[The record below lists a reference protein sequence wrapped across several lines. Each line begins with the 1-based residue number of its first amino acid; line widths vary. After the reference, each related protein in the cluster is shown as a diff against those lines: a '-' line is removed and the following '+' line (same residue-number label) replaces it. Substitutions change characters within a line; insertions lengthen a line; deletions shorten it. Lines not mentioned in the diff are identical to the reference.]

1 MRCSSPRCS
10 TERAEGSRFCAEHR
24 NQFAAMAVEINESN
38 VSWRRTG
45 KRSPHKR
52 CEATDCP
59 ELALPREN
67 YCEQHLR
74 EIDG

>member
-1 MRCSSPRCS
+1 
-10 TERAEGSRFCAEHR
+10 
-24 NQFAAMAVEINESN
+24 MAVQLNESN